1 MCQRGKETLVFDI
14 SYNWLFLLH
23 LTPFCRSC
31 YTERIHLTLA
41 VIIFSSHSE
50 VRHHFIVA
58 WKGAF
63 LL

>member
-1 MCQRGKETLVFDI
+1 MCQRRKETLVFDI
-14 SYNWLFLLH
+14 SYSWLFFLH

-31 YTERIHLTLA
+31 YTERIRLTLA
-41 VIIFSSHSE
+41 AIIIPFHSE
-50 VRHHFIVA
+50 IHHHFIAA

>member
-41 VIIFSSHSE
+41 VIIISSHSE
-50 VRHHFIVA
+50 VRHHVIVA